1 MKKNSMSIILLLLL
15 LSFSACTTIPDGTKE
30 TETKEK
36 PQYTSILKAQYP
48 YYETAEEIV
57 DKADLVFSGTVENSS
72 CIFDNDM
79 AYTVYEIKLEKM
91 YKGDVQYNENV
102 QEDTVYLRCMGGIWE
117 DTEYILE
124 GAPEILIGEKYLFL
138 AATFENA
145 YPTLLN
151 LDQAIYH
158 LDEADTGTLE
168 NGNITLSQILETL
181 E

>member
-1 MKKNSMSIILLLLL
+1 MKKNFVSVFLLFMF
-15 LSFSACTTIPDGTKE
+15 LSFSACNMVSDEPEEQETIE
-30 TETKEK
+30 N
-36 PQYTSILKAQYP
+36 PQYIVTMKAQYP

-72 CIFDNDM
+72 CILDNDM
-79 AYTVYEIKLEKM
+79 AYTVYEIKLEKI
-91 YKGDVQYNENV
+91 YKGNE
-102 QEDTVYLRCMGGIWE
+102 QEDTVYLRCMGGIWG

-124 GAPEILIGEKYLFL
+124 DAPEILMGEKYLFL

-151 LDQAIYH
+151 LSQAIYNLNI
-158 LDEADTGTLE
+158 LDENIAE
-168 NGNITLSQILETL
+168 NGEITLSQILEVL

>member
-1 MKKNSMSIILLLLL
+1 LLLL
-15 LSFSACTTIPDGTKE
+15 LSFGACTTIPDGTKE
-30 TETKEK
+30 AETKEK

-91 YKGDVQYNENV
+91 YKGDVQ
-102 QEDTVYLRCMGGIWE
+102 EDTVYLRCMGGIWG

-124 GAPEILIGEKYLFL
+124 DAPEILIGEKYLFL

-151 LDQAIYH
+151 LDQSIYH